1 MGASHDLEERYK
13 HYSSEEMHYILYESI
28 SIVYPFVKFEQQI
41 ADINDYCCLVINSLE
56 AQIKKDKPS
65 SLDNKKIDYS
75 DQLGFLDDDL
85 LNANH
90 ISFWEAILR
99 DINKCTMLLL
109 LLSYLESSLNEIANW
124 FCKEKRIPFKN
135 NNTNVTYS
143 LDKIGQC
150 CGVDLNQALKEE
162 LKTYNKVRK
171 IRNEFVHKEWDQ
183 LTDRYDRFELSEVFN
198 MVSLIIAKIEKKA
211 CEAHIIEE
219 DPIFSKR
226 GLGNLNIKKDVI

>member
-1 MGASHDLEERYK
+1 MNKIHDLQEKYK
-13 HYSSEEMHYILYESI
+13 HYSDENMHYTLYESI
-28 SIVYPFVKFEQQI
+28 SIVYPFVKFEEQI
-41 ADINDYCCLVINSLE
+41 ARINDYCCLIINSLE
-56 AQIKKDKPS
+56 KEIEKDKPLNNHKTS
-65 SLDNKKIDYS
+65 NYS
-75 DQLGFLDDDL
+75 DELGFLDDDL
-85 LNANH
+85 FYLKR
-90 ISFWEAILR
+90 ISPWEVMLK

-124 FCKEKRIPFKN
+124 FCEMKKISFKN

-150 CGVDLNQALKEE
+150 CGVDLKKELKDE

-183 LTDRYDRFELSEVFN
+183 LTDRYKQFELSEIFN

-211 CEAHIIEE
+211 CEAHIVEE

-226 GLGNLNIKKDVI
+226 NL